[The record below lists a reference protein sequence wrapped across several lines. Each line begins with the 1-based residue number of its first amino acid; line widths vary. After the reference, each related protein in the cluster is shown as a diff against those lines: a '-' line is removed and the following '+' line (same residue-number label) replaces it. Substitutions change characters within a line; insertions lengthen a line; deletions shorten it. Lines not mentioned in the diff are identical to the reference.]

1 MVVKVGDLLVGAAV
15 GYAASRVMDQAT
27 TWFYGQQSE
36 ASRRREDTL
45 APGGAPMA
53 AGRTLARWA
62 GAAVTD
68 DQAAMI
74 GFRVHRA
81 LGMTY
86 GAGAAV
92 VVKAGVRPLVAGI
105 ATGAGAFVLVDEG
118 VNSAL
123 FTPPPQAYMM
133 ESHLRGVVG
142 HAVYGV
148 ALGAMLA
155 VASRLRLLGRDQLAG
170 RR

>member
-1 MVVKVGDLLVGAAV
+1 
-15 GYAASRVMDQAT
+15 
-27 TWFYGQQSE
+27 
-36 ASRRREDTL
+36 
-45 APGGAPMA
+45 MA
-53 AGRTLARWA
+53 AGRTLARWV

-86 GAGAAV
+86 GAGAA
-92 VVKAGVRPLVAGI
+92 L
-105 ATGAGAFVLVDEG
+105 L
-118 VNSAL
+118 
-123 FTPPPQAYMM
+123 M

-155 VASRLRLLGRDQLAG
+155 VASRLRALGRTS
-170 RR
+170 